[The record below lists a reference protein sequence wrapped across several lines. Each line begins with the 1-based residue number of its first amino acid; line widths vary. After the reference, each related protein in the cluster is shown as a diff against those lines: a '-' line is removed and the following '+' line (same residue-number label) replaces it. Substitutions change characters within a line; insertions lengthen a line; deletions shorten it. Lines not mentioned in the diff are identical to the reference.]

1 MANAQVMTF
10 TTQRTEERMGITTG
24 ALKDSRTNSDIA
36 YCALVKII
44 KAFALVEDKTDYAD
58 FIDYVNT
65 EITHYKQEV
74 ISGRSALGKEE
85 EKEKE

>member
-1 MANAQVMTF
+1 
-10 TTQRTEERMGITTG
+10 MGVTTG
-24 ALKDSRTNSDIA
+24 ALKASRTNSDIA

-44 KAFALVEDKTDYAD
+44 NAFTLVEGKTDYAN

-74 ISGRSALGKEE
+74 ISGRSASGKEE